1 MKKSAFVLL
10 TLLNFGLL
18 SSSWAENVA
27 QKAEFNAPLPAQK
40 PIISVSIPPQEYFVR
55 KIAGNTLQINVII
68 PAGTDEHNFDFKPA
82 TMQKVEKSDIY
93 FGIGLE
99 IEKNLTKR
107 FESIAKNLHFIDTGE
122 GLRNLADTDGG
133 HLHSEHLHGTHSRNE
148 GKNSHGEHEAAI
160 SAHGKNSRENSPQK
174 HAQDKNTHAHSDE
187 NKDPHI
193 WLDPILVKAQADII
207 ANALIAAYP
216 HNKALYEANLANFQ
230 AELDA
235 LHAQISALL
244 ANKKGKKFIVYHPSW
259 AYFAARYD
267 LVQIAVEFEG
277 KEPKARDLQRLIE
290 VAKKEQ
296 IATIFIQKGFPQNMA
311 KSLAKE
317 CGANVVEIN
326 HLSGDWHNELV
337 KSATNLGH

>member
-10 TLLNFGLL
+10 TLLNFSLL
-18 SSSWAENVA
+18 SSSWAENLA

-40 PIISVSIPPQEYFVR
+40 PIVSVSIPPQEYFVR
-55 KIAGNTLQINVII
+55 KIAGNTLHINIII
-68 PAGTDEHNFDFKPA
+68 PTGTDEHNFELKPA

-99 IEKNLTKR
+99 IEKNLIHR
-107 FESIAKNLHFIDTGE
+107 FQSVAKNLRFIDTGE
-122 GLRNLADTDGG
+122 GLRNLADTHEG
-133 HLHSEHLHGTHSRNE
+133 HL
-148 GKNSHGEHEAAI
+148 HGEHEAFANT
-160 SAHGKNSRENSPQK
+160 HGKNSREISPQK
-174 HAQDKNTHAHSDE
+174 HTHAHDKNTHARSENSRDE
-187 NKDPHI
+187 SKDPHI
-193 WLDPILVKAQADII
+193 WLDPLLVKIQANII
-207 ANALIAAYP
+207 ANALITAYP
-216 HNKALYEANLANFQ
+216 QNKALYEANLSHFQ

-277 KEPKARDLQRLIE
+277 KEPKAKDLQRLIKL
-290 VAKKEQ
+290 AKKEQ
-296 IATIFIQKGFPQNMA
+296 ITTIFVQKGFSQKLT

-317 CGANVVEIN
+317 LGANVVEIN

-337 KSATNLGH
+337 KSATNLGR